1 MYAVA
6 LIGPDLALGIGSVET
21 ISGEVRCLGVFQL
34 IPDFSFVLNPFRIS
48 KRA

>member
-6 LIGPDLALGIGSVET
+6 LIGPDLALRIGSVET
-21 ISGEVRCLGVFQL
+21 ISGEVRCLRGFQL
-34 IPDFSFVLNPFRIS
+34 VSDLIFVLNPFRIR